1 MKEIK
6 DTQRAAV
13 RIGFDGRVHK
23 RYKGALAKERY
34 ENEVRVLRYLES
46 KGCEFVPK
54 ILEDHP
60 EQLYIVTTNCGN
72 IVQKMSPDKEKA
84 IFEELESYGVKHDDA
99 FMRNITYSGQ
109 LGRFCVID
117 FEFAIITETGEGLTL
132 KEAEEAKGG
141 DFERKIDE

>member
-1 MKEIK
+1 MREIK

-23 RYKGALAKERY
+23 RYKGALAQERY
-34 ENEVRVLRYLES
+34 ANEVRVLRYLES
-46 KGCEFVPK
+46 KGCNFVPK

-60 EQLYIVTTNCGN
+60 DELYIVTTNCGN
-72 IVQKMSPDKEKA
+72 IVNKISPEKEKA
-84 IFEELESYGVKHDDA
+84 VFAELEDFGVQHDDP
-99 FMRNITYSGQ
+99 FTRNITYSGQ

-117 FEFAIITETGEGLTL
+117 FEFAVITETGEGLTI

-141 DFERKIDE
+141 DFERKVDE

>member
-1 MKEIK
+1 MREIK

-23 RYKGALAKERY
+23 SYKGPLAQQRY

-46 KGCEFVPK
+46 KGCDFVPK

-60 EQLYIVTTNCGN
+60 DELYIVTTNCGN
-72 IVQKMSPDKEKA
+72 IVHKLSSEKEKA
-84 IFEELESYGVKHDDA
+84 VFAELESYGVQHDDA
-99 FMRNITYSGQ
+99 FTRNITYSGQ

-117 FEFAIITETGEGLTL
+117 FEFAIITETGEGLTI
-132 KEAEEAKGG
+132 KDAEKAKGG
-141 DFERKIDE
+141 DHERKVDE